1 MTDKVTNK
9 ELDIIDFISVLWK
22 KKYLFL
28 ISFISSFLILYC
40 IIFFLKKDYTNY
52 NSTITLQVIGSNQL
66 PYIPF
71 DRISTEMAQTMQ
83 SDLSPQDL
91 YFEMNSEYYEN
102 KENFN
107 NYFKSTIESKNL
119 GKLFENLLAE
129 LGDINSS
136 TFEIDKDLLV
146 ITSEATSFGR
156 SLNYDQMLQLRE
168 TFIDYYQ
175 MIIEKIK
182 KEVYLM
188 KNSTHELV
196 ANHLNDQIKTHEKDI
211 KAQEIALVDL
221 YKKIESFNNLGDRDA
236 YWNNFLFVSNQ
247 VTQNEQNLVILKRNL
262 YELNSFKNIYNEY
275 VNNYEIP
282 IRILE
287 FKTKIETTES
297 LINNNA
303 FMTLVIL
310 IISLII
316 GIIVVYIQLEINHKK
331 NQF

>member
-1 MTDKVTNK
+1 
-9 ELDIIDFISVLWK
+9 
-22 KKYLFL
+22 
-28 ISFISSFLILYC
+28 
-40 IIFFLKKDYTNY
+40 
-52 NSTITLQVIGSNQL
+52 
-66 PYIPF
+66 
-71 DRISTEMAQTMQ
+71 MAQTMQ

-102 KENFN
+102 KETFN

-136 TFEIDKDLLV
+136 SFEIDKDLLV

-287 FKTKIETTES
+287 FKTKIETSES

-316 GIIVVYIQLEINHKK
+316 GIIVIYIQLEINHKK

>member
-1 MTDKVTNK
+1 M
-9 ELDIIDFISVLWK
+9 
-22 KKYLFL
+22 
-28 ISFISSFLILYC
+28 
-40 IIFFLKKDYTNY
+40 
-52 NSTITLQVIGSNQL
+52 
-66 PYIPF
+66 
-71 DRISTEMAQTMQ
+71 
-83 SDLSPQDL
+83 
-91 YFEMNSEYYEN
+91 
-102 KENFN
+102 
-107 NYFKSTIESKNL
+107 
-119 GKLFENLLAE
+119 
-129 LGDINSS
+129 
-136 TFEIDKDLLV
+136 
-146 ITSEATSFGR
+146 
-156 SLNYDQMLQLRE
+156 
-168 TFIDYYQ
+168 
-175 MIIEKIK
+175 
-182 KEVYLM
+182 
-188 KNSTHELV
+188 

-247 VTQNEQNLVILKRNL
+247 VTQNEQNLVILKGNL

-316 GIIVVYIQLEINHKK
+316 GIII
-331 NQF
+331 

>member
-1 MTDKVTNK
+1 
-9 ELDIIDFISVLWK
+9 
-22 KKYLFL
+22 
-28 ISFISSFLILYC
+28 
-40 IIFFLKKDYTNY
+40 
-52 NSTITLQVIGSNQL
+52 
-66 PYIPF
+66 
-71 DRISTEMAQTMQ
+71 
-83 SDLSPQDL
+83 
-91 YFEMNSEYYEN
+91 
-102 KENFN
+102 
-107 NYFKSTIESKNL
+107 
-119 GKLFENLLAE
+119 
-129 LGDINSS
+129 
-136 TFEIDKDLLV
+136 
-146 ITSEATSFGR
+146 
-156 SLNYDQMLQLRE
+156 MLQLRE

-287 FKTKIETTES
+287 FKTKIETSES